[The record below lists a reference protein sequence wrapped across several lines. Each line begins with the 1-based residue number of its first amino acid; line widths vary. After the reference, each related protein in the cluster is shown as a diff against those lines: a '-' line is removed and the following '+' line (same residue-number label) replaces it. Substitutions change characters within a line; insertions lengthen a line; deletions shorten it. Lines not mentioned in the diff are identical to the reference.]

1 MLEAPSSSSSSHRIA
16 IALGGNLG
24 DPAASFKYAVTLL
37 ATGGVRDICK
47 APLFITTPVDCVPGT
62 PDFVNSALTASWDG
76 SPEEL
81 LRLCQTIEQRLGRP
95 AQPSSRESRVIDL
108 DILLFDFLSLDS
120 PNLIIP
126 HPRLRLRRF
135 VLEPLAQ
142 IAPDWPVPPDGQTVQ
157 QLLLQLTA
165 PPS

>member
-1 MLEAPSSSSSSHRIA
+1 MHKTPSSSSSSHRVA

-24 DPAASFKYAVTLL
+24 DTVACFERAVTLL
-37 ATGGVRDICK
+37 AVGGVRNIRQ
-47 APLFITTPVDCVPGT
+47 APLFITTPVDCKPGT
-62 PDFVNSALTASWDG
+62 PDFVNSALTASWND

-81 LRLCQTIEQRLGRP
+81 LRLCQAIEQRLGRP
-95 AQPSSRESRVIDL
+95 AKHSSRESRIIDL
-108 DILLFDFLSLDS
+108 DILLFDFLSLVS

-135 VLEPLAQ
+135 VLEPLTQ

-157 QLLLQLTA
+157 QLLLQLTSS
-165 PPS
+165 P